1 MKFYETILFDL
12 DGTLTDPKQGM
23 VKSFQYALSFFE
35 IENTD
40 LSVLEKCIGPPLQDS
55 FPEYFGLSRK
65 DTEMA
70 MKKYREYFSEKG
82 LFENE
87 VYAGIPELLEALRE
101 DGRALILATS
111 KPALYSRKILEHF
124 SLREYFTFISG
135 STMSG
140 SRLRK
145 ADIIRYGLKKRPP
158 AAGAAVVMVGDRKHD
173 VVGAKETGVDS
184 VGVLYGYGSR
194 AEMEACAPD
203 AIISSVGALKKF
215 FLEGG
220 RPWHRHQKRTSC

>member
-1 MKFYETILFDL
+1 MKVYETILFDL

-23 VKSFQYALSFFE
+23 VKSFQYALSFFK
-35 IENTD
+35 IEDPD
-40 LSVLEKCIGPPLQDS
+40 LSMLEKCIGPPLQDS
-55 FPEYFGLSRK
+55 FSEYFGFSRK

-70 MKKYREYFSEKG
+70 IKKYREYFSERG

-101 DGRALILATS
+101 DGRMLILATS

-124 SLREYFTFISG
+124 SLRKYFAFISG

-158 AAGAAVVMVGDRKHD
+158 ATSAAVVMVGDRKHD
-173 VVGAKETGVDS
+173 VIGVKEAGVDS
-184 VGVLYGYGSR
+184 IGVLYGYGSR

-203 AIISSVGALKKF
+203 AIIPSVDALKKF
-215 FLEGG
+215 FLEDG
-220 RPWHRHQKRTSC
+220 RP